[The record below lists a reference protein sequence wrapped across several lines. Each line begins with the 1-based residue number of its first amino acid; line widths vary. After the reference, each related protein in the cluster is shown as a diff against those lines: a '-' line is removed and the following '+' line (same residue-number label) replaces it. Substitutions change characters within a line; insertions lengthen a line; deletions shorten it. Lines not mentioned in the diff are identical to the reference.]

1 MKTLQEIKELAE
13 KAKNGGAAYG
23 EFLDH
28 LDGET
33 ITALIGLVERCER
46 ALEVSRDQVLA
57 VCEHNEGV
65 NGGYLSV
72 VDRKDLG
79 QIDRALQSIK
89 DFGKE

>member
-33 ITALIGLVERCER
+33 ITALIALVKECEE
-46 ALEVSRDQVLA
+46 ALESAKSQWPEKEYA
-57 VCEHNEGV
+57 VRACYDVE
-65 NGGYLSV
+65 
-72 VDRKDLG
+72 D
-79 QIDRALQSIK
+79 ALQSIK